1 MIRCRWVVDSA
12 PFPWKEV
19 VASTEVPYYIA
30 HLNAY
35 GPPMD
40 SRHTYVKLD
49 WLAWGAT
56 MADSDLDFHKMADPI
71 FVQANIT
78 SCRVGA

>member
-1 MIRCRWVVDSA
+1 MKIIIYQEWSKK
-12 PFPWKEV
+12 F
-19 VASTEVPYYIA
+19 
-30 HLNAY
+30 

-56 MADSDLDFHKMADPI
+56 MAGDDAGFHAMMDPI
-71 FVQANIT
+71 FAQANVT
-78 SCRVGA
+78 D